1 MKMFTQTIALTS
13 VLFAATAIGSPQ
25 GLAPPMNSTEFNMQS
40 PSTTMADQNYSFSGI
55 YESALSSHST
65 ERRLSEGYVAPQ
77 KIGDF
82 CLITDLS
89 IAANEHSVES
99 YLGSRKC

>member
-13 VLFAATAIGSPQ
+13 ILFAATAIASPQ

-40 PSTTMADQNYSFSGI
+40 PSTMMADQNYSFGGI
-55 YESALSSHST
+55 YESALSSNST
-65 ERRLSEGYVAPQ
+65 ERRLSEGYVATQ
-77 KIGDF
+77 HVGDF
-82 CLITDLS
+82 CLVTDLS

-99 YLGSRKC
+99 YLGGRQC